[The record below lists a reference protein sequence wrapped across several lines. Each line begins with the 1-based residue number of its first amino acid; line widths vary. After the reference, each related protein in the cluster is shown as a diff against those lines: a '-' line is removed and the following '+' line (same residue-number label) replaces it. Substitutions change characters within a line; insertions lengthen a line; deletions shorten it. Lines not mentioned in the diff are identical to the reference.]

1 MFLIYTRR
9 GALCAPVRWIWIYF
23 MGIVPAP
30 SGLGDE
36 GCSNPSDSCNRVAVG
51 VGVGSRRGRR
61 FYIARSVRLRG
72 LKNKPKIRYFVPNFS
87 LLFH

>member
-30 SGLGDE
+30 SGLG
-36 GCSNPSDSCNRVAVG
+36 GGGNRVAVG
-51 VGVGSRRGRR
+51 VGAGTRRRR
-61 FYIARSVRLRG
+61 AILICPICSLARPE
-72 LKNKPKIRYFVPNFS
+72 KEAKI
-87 LLFH
+87 